1 MNTIDTYSKIVL
13 TVIAGCLVYMVARDL
28 TLVPAAHAQMEQS
41 VTDVNIVQIAG
52 SAVTAP
58 GNSRFEA
65 SLPVTVLDR

>member
-1 MNTIDTYSKIVL
+1 MKIDAYSKIIL

-28 TLVPAAHAQMEQS
+28 TLVPSAHAQMGPA

-65 SLPVTVLDR
+65 SLPVTVLD